1 MNKENIETRIRLLE
15 TAALVFAE
23 HGFAAATIRMI
34 AGRARVNVAAVNY
47 HFGSK
52 DGLYREVL
60 RDVRRLAYDRYPT
73 TYGLS
78 GEATPED
85 RLRAYVRSFL
95 LRAIGE
101 EAIPGFGVLMMREM
115 VEPTSA
121 LDMIVDEGIRALF
134 DQLVEIVRL
143 LMGEVTVGE
152 EVLACARS
160 TISQCV
166 FYLFGRSVISRMAP
180 ERKFGGGDIENIAN
194 QITTFTLH
202 ALKGMAADKAGDDCR
217 PVKAKSGGNRKINNP
232 ITADITL
239 KPQSH

>member
-1 MNKENIETRIRLLE
+1 MDKENYETRTRLLD

-23 HGFAAATIRMI
+23 HGFTAATIRMI

-52 DGLYREVL
+52 DALYREVL
-60 RDVRRLAYDRYPT
+60 RYVRRLAYEKYPVI
-73 TYGLS
+73 YGINA
-78 GEATPED
+78 EATPDE
-85 RLRAYVRSFL
+85 RLHAYILSFL
-95 LRAIGE
+95 LRSIG
-101 EAIPGFGVLMMREM
+101 AGSIPGFGVLMMREM
-115 VEPTSA
+115 LEPTSA

-134 DQLVEIVRL
+134 DRLVEIVRL
-143 LMGEVTVGE
+143 IMEEETAGD

-180 ERKFGGGDIENIAN
+180 ERTFESGDIENIAN

-202 ALKGMAADKAGDDCR
+202 ALKGMAADKTGGVCR
-217 PVKAKSGGNRKINNP
+217 SGKIKRSGNRRK
-232 ITADITL
+232 
-239 KPQSH
+239 

>member
-1 MNKENIETRIRLLE
+1 MEKETAETRLRLLE
-15 TAALVFAE
+15 TAAMVFAE
-23 HGFAAATIRMI
+23 HGFHAATIRMI

-60 RDVRRLAYDRYPT
+60 RHVRRLAYERYPT
-73 TYGLS
+73 TYGLNAD
-78 GEATPED
+78 ATPEE
-85 RLRAYVRSFL
+85 RLHAYVRSFL
-95 LRAIGE
+95 LRTIGQE
-101 EAIPGFGVLMMREM
+101 SVPGFGVLMMREM

-121 LDMIVDEGIRALF
+121 FDMIVDEGIRSLF

-143 LMGEVTVGE
+143 LMGEESAGVL
-152 EVLACARS
+152 VLACARS

-180 ERKFGGGDIENIAN
+180 EQKFSPDDIDKISG

-202 ALKGMAADKAGDDCR
+202 ALKGMAADKTGGAYQPKNSRVAGK
-217 PVKAKSGGNRKINNP
+217 VEI
-232 ITADITL
+232 
-239 KPQSH
+239 

>member
-1 MNKENIETRIRLLE
+1 MEKETAETRRRLLD
-15 TAALVFAE
+15 TAAMVFAE

-47 HFGSK
+47 HFGGK

-60 RDVRRLAYDRYPT
+60 RHVRRLAYERYPT
-73 TYGLS
+73 TYGLN
-78 GEATPED
+78 GEATPEE
-85 RLRAYVRSFL
+85 RLHAYVRSFL
-95 LRAIGE
+95 LRSIG
-101 EAIPGFGVLMMREM
+101 ADSVPGFGVLMMREM

-134 DQLVEIVRL
+134 DQLVEIVQL
-143 LMGEVTVGE
+143 LMKAESVGE

-180 ERKFGGGDIENIAN
+180 ERKFDSGDVEKIAD

-202 ALKGMAADKAGDDCR
+202 ALKGMAADKAGGVCR
-217 PVKAKSGGNRKINNP
+217 SGKIKSSGKRGK
-232 ITADITL
+232 
-239 KPQSH
+239 